1 MINSPFKHAAR
12 YAQVGRILIK
22 YGRSDIVAASGLPS
36 VSQAT
41 EGDATASHDWDAA
54 DSQSESASSSST
66 PTPEDF
72 AADLQSLG
80 PTFIKLGQLL
90 STRPDFVTEPYRLAL
105 AKLQDDNDPL
115 DLKDV
120 FRCIEEELG
129 DQPENLFKSFDVE
142 PLATASLGQ
151 VHRAVMHDGENVVV
165 KVLRPNIEQQLH
177 DDIEAMEHLAGVCD
191 KLGIGKAYQL
201 SHLLESLKYSLKQ
214 EIDYYHE
221 ANSGLR
227 LAKNLEEFQNVVVP
241 QAIQSHSAQRVLTM
255 EYTPGE
261 KVTAL
266 PTGRLSPQKAS
277 ELVDEL
283 FTCFLHQVLI
293 HGSFHAD
300 PHPGNVLLSADDK
313 IVLLDHG
320 LVVNVSP
327 RLQGLLIKL
336 ILAISEGNGSRA
348 AELAEASGVQGVD
361 FDSAKFRMDIERVV
375 SENINQSV
383 DKLETGAALMNIQK
397 AAGNHDLELPIEI
410 ILLGR
415 ALMQL
420 DEVVSCLDPEFN
432 PNDKIRH
439 EVAGVM
445 RRHSGQKI
453 SLTSIYQSLLET
465 TEFAQELPSRANKLA
480 GLLANNELR
489 IKVDAVDENRLLA
502 GLSKVANRISA
513 GLIIA
518 AMIIGAALM
527 MRLETAWTILGYPA
541 IAFCF
546 MTFAA
551 IAGGILVWRVVIS
564 DNFK

>member
-12 YAQVGRILIK
+12 YAQVARILMK
-22 YGRSDIVAASGLPS
+22 YGQSDIVVESGLS
-36 VSQAT
+36 AAIQSNET
-41 EGDATASHDWDAA
+41 DDSASHDW
-54 DSQSESASSSST
+54 EST
-66 PTPEDF
+66 DGKPDDGEPTPEDF

-90 STRPDFVTEPYRLAL
+90 STRPDFVAEPYRLAL

-115 DLKDV
+115 DLADV
-120 FRCIEEELG
+120 FKCIEQELG
-129 DQPENLFKSFDVE
+129 DQPDVLFKSFEVK

-151 VHRAVMHDGENVVV
+151 VHRAVMKDGRKVVV
-165 KVLRPNIEQQLH
+165 KILRPNIEQQLH

-191 KLGIGKAYQL
+191 KLGVGKAYQL
-201 SHLLESLKYSLKQ
+201 THLVKSLKYSLIQ
-214 EIDYYHE
+214 EIDYNNE
-221 ANSGLR
+221 ASSGQR
-227 LAKNLEEFQNVVVP
+227 LAENLAEFQHIVIP
-241 QAIQSHSAQRVLTM
+241 KPILSHSAQRVLTM
-255 EYTPGE
+255 QYVPGE
-261 KVTAL
+261 KITELSDA
-266 PTGRLSPQKAS
+266 RLSPQKAS
-277 ELVDEL
+277 VLVNEL
-283 FTCFLHQVLI
+283 FTCFLHQVLV

-300 PHPGNVLLSADDK
+300 PHPGNVLLGADDK
-313 IVLLDHG
+313 IILLDHG

-327 RLQGLLIKL
+327 RLQSQLIKL
-336 ILAISEGNGSRA
+336 LLAICEGKGSRA
-348 AELAEASGVQGVD
+348 AELAEMSGVKGVD

-375 SENINQSV
+375 SDNINQSV

-397 AAGNHDLELPIEI
+397 AAGNHDLELPMEI

-420 DEVVSCLDPEFN
+420 DEVVSCLDAEFN
-432 PNDKIRH
+432 PNDKIRK
-439 EVAGVM
+439 EVAGIM
-445 RRHSGQKI
+445 SRHSGQKVTL
-453 SLTSIYQSLLET
+453 STLFQSLLET
-465 TEFAQELPSRANKLA
+465 TEFAQELPSRANKFA
-480 GLLANNELR
+480 ELLASNDLK

-502 GLSKVANRISA
+502 GLNKVANRISA

-527 MRLETAWTILGYPA
+527 MRLETSWTILGYPA

-551 IAGGILVWRVVIS
+551 LAGGILVWRVVIS

>member
-1 MINSPFKHAAR
+1 MIDSPFKHAAR
-12 YAQVGRILIK
+12 YAQVARILMK
-22 YGRSDIVAASGLPS
+22 YGQSDIVVESGLS
-36 VSQAT
+36 AAIQVDDA
-41 EGDATASHDWDAA
+41 EGTASHDWD
-54 DSQSESASSSST
+54 SNGSESSPDSSA

-90 STRPDFVTEPYRLAL
+90 STRPDFVAEPYRLAL

-120 FRCIEEELG
+120 FRCIELELG
-129 DQPENLFKSFDVE
+129 DQPEVLFKSFDVE

-151 VHRAVMHDGENVVV
+151 VHRAVMKDGRNVVV

-191 KLGIGKAYQL
+191 KLGVGKAYQL
-201 SHLLESLKYSLKQ
+201 SHLVKSLKYSLVQ
-214 EIDYYHE
+214 EVDYNNE

-227 LAKNLEEFQNVVVP
+227 LAENLSEFQHIVIP
-241 QAIQSHSAQRVLTM
+241 KPILSHSAQRVLTM
-255 EYTPGE
+255 EYVPGE
-261 KVTAL
+261 KI
-266 PTGRLSPQKAS
+266 TGLSEIRLSPHKAN
-277 ELVDEL
+277 ELVNEL
-283 FTCFLHQVLI
+283 FTSFLHQVLI

-300 PHPGNVLLSADDK
+300 PHPGNVLLGADDK

-327 RLQGLLIKL
+327 RLQGQLIKL
-336 ILAISEGNGSRA
+336 LLAICEGKGSRA
-348 AELAEASGVQGVD
+348 AELAEISGVKGVD

-375 SENINQSV
+375 SANINQSV

-397 AAGNHDLELPIEI
+397 AAGSHDLELPMEI

-420 DEVVSCLDPEFN
+420 DEVVSCLNPEFN
-432 PNDKIRH
+432 PNDKIRS
-439 EVAGVM
+439 EVAGIM
-445 RRHSGQKI
+445 SRHSGQKV
-453 SLTSIYQSLLET
+453 SLSSLFQSILET
-465 TEFAQELPSRANKLA
+465 TEFAQELPSRANKFA
-480 GLLANNELR
+480 DLLANNDLQ

-502 GLSKVANRISA
+502 GLNKVANRISA

-546 MTFAA
+546 MAFAA
-551 IAGGILVWRVVIS
+551 IAGGILVWRVVIT

>member
-1 MINSPFKHAAR
+1 MISPFKHASR
-12 YAQVGRILIK
+12 YAHVAKILMK
-22 YGRSDIVAASGLPS
+22 YGRSDIVVESGLQAAIQS
-36 VSQAT
+36 DDVSA
-41 EGDATASHDWDAA
+41 DSHDWDATGESDA
-54 DSQSESASSSST
+54 ASDSGE

-90 STRPDFVTEPYRLAL
+90 STRPDFVSEPYRLAL

-120 FRCIEEELG
+120 FRCIEQELG
-129 DQPENLFKSFDVE
+129 DQPDALFKSFDVE

-151 VHRAVMHDGENVVV
+151 VHRAVMNDGRDVVV
-165 KVLRPNIEQQLH
+165 KILRPNIEQQLH
-177 DDIEAMEHLAGVCD
+177 DDIEAMEHLAGVCEQ
-191 KLGIGKAYQL
+191 LGIGSSYQL
-201 SHLLESLKYSLKQ
+201 PHLVKSLKHSLTKEVDYSN
-214 EIDYYHE
+214 E
-221 ANSGLR
+221 ANNGLR
-227 LAKNLEEFQNVVVP
+227 LSKDLEEFQNIIVP
-241 QAIQSHSAQRVLTM
+241 KPIQSHSAQRVLTM
-255 EYTPGE
+255 EYVPGE
-261 KVTAL
+261 KITKL
-266 PTGRLSPQKAS
+266 SKGRLSQPKAS
-277 ELVDEL
+277 ALVGEL
-283 FTCFLHQVLI
+283 FTCFLHQVLV

-300 PHPGNVLLSADDK
+300 PHPGNVLLGADDK

-327 RLQGLLIKL
+327 QLQGQLIKL
-336 ILAISEGNGSRA
+336 LIAICEGNGVRA
-348 AELAEASGVQGVD
+348 AELAEISGVQGPN
-361 FDSAKFRMDIERVV
+361 FDSSKFRMDIERVV

-383 DKLETGAALMNIQK
+383 EKLETGAALMNIQK
-397 AAGNHDLELPIEI
+397 AAGKHDLELPMEI

-420 DEVVSCLDPEFN
+420 DEVVSCLDSKFN
-432 PNDKIRH
+432 PNDKIRE
-439 EVAGVM
+439 EVAGIM
-445 RRHSGQKI
+445 QRHSGQKI
-453 SLTSIYQSLLET
+453 SLSSLFQSLLET

-489 IKVDAVDENRLLA
+489 VKVDAVDENRLLA
-502 GLSKVANRISA
+502 GLNKVANRISA

-527 MRLETAWTILGYPA
+527 MRLETPWTILGYPA

-546 MTFAA
+546 MSFAA
-551 IAGGILVWRVVIS
+551 FAGAILVWRVVIS

>member
-12 YAQVGRILIK
+12 YAQVARILMK
-22 YGRSDIVAASGLPS
+22 YGQSDIVVESGLS
-36 VSQAT
+36 AAIQTDDSDGA
-41 EGDATASHDWDAA
+41 ASHDWNSNEGETNDGA
-54 DSQSESASSSST
+54 

-90 STRPDFVTEPYRLAL
+90 STRPDFVAEPYRLAL

-115 DLKDV
+115 DLEDV
-120 FRCIEEELG
+120 FKSIEQELG
-129 DQPENLFKSFDVE
+129 DQPDVLFKSFDIE

-151 VHRAVMHDGENVVV
+151 VHRAVMKDGQDVVV
-165 KVLRPNIEQQLH
+165 KILRPNIEQQLH

-191 KLGIGKAYQL
+191 KLGVGKAYQL
-201 SHLLESLKYSLKQ
+201 THLVKSLKYSLTQ
-214 EIDYYHE
+214 EVDYNNE

-227 LAKNLEEFQNVVVP
+227 LANDLAEFHHIVIP
-241 QAIQSHSAQRVLTM
+241 KPIQSHSAQRVLTM
-255 EYTPGE
+255 EYVPGE
-261 KVTAL
+261 KITGPSVT
-266 PTGRLSPQKAS
+266 RLSQEKAA

-283 FTCFLHQVLI
+283 FTCFLHQVLV

-300 PHPGNVLLSADDK
+300 PHPGNVLLGANNK

-327 RLQGLLIKL
+327 RLQGQLIKL
-336 ILAISEGNGSRA
+336 LLAICEGDGNRA
-348 AELAEASGVQGVD
+348 AELAEMSGVQGVD

-375 SENINQSV
+375 SDNINQSV

-397 AAGNHDLELPIEI
+397 AAGKHDLELPMEI

-420 DEVVSCLDPEFN
+420 DEVVSCLDPKFN
-432 PNDKIRH
+432 PNDKIRK
-439 EVAGVM
+439 EVAGIM
-445 RRHSGQKI
+445 SRLSGQKVTLS
-453 SLTSIYQSLLET
+453 SLFQSILET
-465 TEFAQELPSRANKLA
+465 TEFAQELPSRANKFA
-480 GLLANNELR
+480 ELLASNDLK

-502 GLSKVANRISA
+502 GLNKVANRISA

-527 MRLETAWTILGYPA
+527 MRLETSWTILGYPA

-546 MTFAA
+546 MAFAA

>member
-1 MINSPFKHAAR
+1 MNSPFKHAAR
-12 YAQVGRILIK
+12 YAQVARILMK
-22 YGRSDIVAASGLPS
+22 YGQSDIVVESGLS
-36 VSQAT
+36 AAIQADDT
-41 EGDATASHDWDAA
+41 DATASHDWDSNESKS
-54 DSQSESASSSST
+54 DSTA
-66 PTPEDF
+66 PTPKDF

-90 STRPDFVTEPYRLAL
+90 STRPDFVAEPYRLAL

-115 DLKDV
+115 DLEDV
-120 FRCIEEELG
+120 FKAIEQSLG
-129 DQPENLFKSFDVE
+129 DQPDVLFKSFNVE

-151 VHRAVMHDGENVVV
+151 VHRAVMKDGREVVV
-165 KVLRPNIEQQLH
+165 KILRPNIEQQLH

-191 KLGIGKAYQL
+191 KLGVGKAYQAT
-201 SHLLESLKYSLKQ
+201 HLVKSLKYSLVQ
-214 EIDYYHE
+214 EIDYNNE

-227 LAKNLEEFQNVVVP
+227 LAQNLAEFQNIVIPKPIV
-241 QAIQSHSAQRVLTM
+241 SHSAQRVLTM
-255 EYTPGE
+255 EYVPGE
-261 KVTAL
+261 KITKVSVT
-266 PTGRLSPQKAS
+266 RLSRMKAT
-277 ELVDEL
+277 ELVNEL
-283 FTCFLHQVLI
+283 FTCFLHQVLV

-300 PHPGNVLLSADDK
+300 PHPGNVLLGADNK

-327 RLQGLLIKL
+327 RLQGQLIKL
-336 ILAISEGNGSRA
+336 LLAICEGDGSRA
-348 AELAEASGVQGVD
+348 AELAEQSGVQGVD

-375 SENINQSV
+375 SDNINQSV

-397 AAGNHDLELPIEI
+397 AAGNHDLELPMEI

-420 DEVVSCLDPEFN
+420 DEVVSCLDSEFN
-432 PNDKIRH
+432 PNDKIRA
-439 EVAGVM
+439 EVAGIM
-445 RRHSGQKI
+445 SRHSGQKI
-453 SLTSIYQSLLET
+453 SLSSLFQSILET
-465 TEFAQELPSRANKLA
+465 TEFAQELPARANKFA
-480 GLLANNELR
+480 ELLASNDLR

-502 GLSKVANRISA
+502 GLNKVANRISA

-527 MRLETAWTILGYPA
+527 MRLETTWTILGYPA
-541 IAFCF
+541 IAFGF